1 MISRNFARG
10 FVDLPLNLAVDG
22 RAKVSGVLTVEFELA
37 TNNEN
42 SIHRDRDAASA
53 TPPSRLSGYN
63 SAIIW
68 VLVRGIG
75 AMKEPNRREPF
86 ISDGREGGQAHDEL
100 FDSRLPPKDERDTR
114 LHIAA
119 IAVTLVCGL
128 FVADWVYQRYAE
140 YRAAQTLKEMVT
152 DLQESTS
159 AAAEQSRRE
168 AERTRLALREQRA
181 NTNQG
186 KRLAKNCSDWR
197 RAHQDIGGPTTE
209 REMKRHCRLYEE
221 YLDKGSVAR
230 SVS

>member
-1 MISRNFARG
+1 
-10 FVDLPLNLAVDG
+10 
-22 RAKVSGVLTVEFELA
+22 
-37 TNNEN
+37 
-42 SIHRDRDAASA
+42 
-53 TPPSRLSGYN
+53 
-63 SAIIW
+63 
-68 VLVRGIG
+68 
-75 AMKEPNRREPF
+75 MKEPNRREPF
-86 ISDGREGGQAHDEL
+86 ISDGREGDPDHDEL
-100 FDSRLPPKDERDTR
+100 FHPPLPPKDELDPR
-114 LHIAA
+114 LRVAG

-128 FVADWVYQRYAE
+128 LIADWVYQRYAA
-140 YRAAQTLKEMVT
+140 YRAVQALKEMVT
-152 DLQESTS
+152 DLQESSS
-159 AAAEQSRRE
+159 AAAEQSRQE